1 MAKSS
6 IIRRIATAAGCL
18 AALAGTLTSCSPD
31 QVNLLSTVPDSAPA
45 VMTFDAGRFFP
56 LAGLTA
62 DGATLTAEKSIAGSP
77 FDLSPLGTEGYNALM
92 HSIDGSHLVFFVDAR
107 RTPFLTFEITDLKAF
122 EKFAGEYGEPE
133 SSQGFKT
140 WTAADGLK
148 ITMRGAQGWISR
160 DPQPGASLKAVLD
173 AAAQQSVM
181 QSIGVANALQD
192 NSQLFNFELN
202 TGGEYRIMAQGM
214 EDSER
219 LGIDFRAMKP
229 DGELM
234 ELTQTQTVAEDF
246 LRYTGPEMTI
256 VAAAGLRPEFTS
268 SVDWNAVATA
278 VENMT
283 GLGASPLTMLAP
295 LMADV
300 DGTVALAMGP
310 VSEEA
315 WEEPSL
321 ATWHIMLMAHM
332 PMEKIL
338 SALDTFSGYFALGGL
353 KPTTDARTGMMTVPF
368 YGSTL
373 RLGPVDG
380 YLAISNTPLEPVE
393 QNSLTPVFNG
403 KQGALSAKLPALD
416 FVPGMQKGMNIEM
429 QLETQRLYVRLMPVD
444 KTSPALGS
452 VLGLLVTLAL

>member
-1 MAKSS
+1 
-6 IIRRIATAAGCL
+6 
-18 AALAGTLTSCSPD
+18 
-31 QVNLLSTVPDSAPA
+31 
-45 VMTFDAGRFFP
+45 
-56 LAGLTA
+56 
-62 DGATLTAEKSIAGSP
+62 
-77 FDLSPLGTEGYNALM
+77 
-92 HSIDGSHLVFFVDAR
+92 
-107 RTPFLTFEITDLKAF
+107 
-122 EKFAGEYGEPE
+122 
-133 SSQGFKT
+133 
-140 WTAADGLK
+140 
-148 ITMRGAQGWISR
+148 
-160 DPQPGASLKAVLD
+160 
-173 AAAQQSVM
+173 M

-234 ELTQTQTVAEDF
+234 KLTQTQTVAEDF
-246 LRYTGPEMTI
+246 LRYTGPEMAI

-268 SVDWNAVATA
+268 SVDWNTVATA

-332 PMEKIL
+332 PMEKIR

-380 YLAISNTPLEPVE
+380 YLAISNTPLQPVE

-416 FVPGMQKGMNIEM
+416 LVPGMQKGMNIEM

>member
-18 AALAGTLTSCSPD
+18 AALTGALTSCSPD

-92 HSIDGSHLVFFVDAR
+92 HSIDSSHLVFFVDAR

-160 DPQPGASLKAVLD
+160 DPQPSASLKAVLD

-332 PMEKIL
+332 PMEKIR